1 MKALL
6 SLRRL
11 AALVVALS
19 LTGLALESSAAT
31 LSYSLV
37 NPTGGANVINGAGFV
52 NVESV
57 PGTDNYGNSFV
68 APTGKNLIIGAPGTG
83 GGFGFYDD
91 YIFQITG
98 ATTNSL
104 TSTITLGA
112 SSGIS
117 NLQVRLFAL
126 PAIYNTDTLHIF
138 PGVPIIDAWTTAIN
152 AGPTTITYSALPDT
166 NLAAGTYVM
175 QVRGRVSS
183 SALNGSYS
191 GVMNFAVVPVPAA
204 IWFFGSALGLMG
216 VMRRRA
222 TTT

>member
-1 MKALL
+1 MKKRLT
-6 SLRRL
+6 LRQL
-11 AALVVALS
+11 AAVVAVLS
-19 LTGLALESSAAT
+19 LTGIAMESSAAT

-37 NPTGGANVINGAGFV
+37 NPTGGANVVNGAGFV

-68 APTGKNLIIGAPGTG
+68 GPTGKNLIIGAPLTG

-91 YIFQITG
+91 YIFQITS
-98 ATTNSL
+98 ATVNSL

-112 SSGIS
+112 TSAIE

-126 PAIYNTDTLHIF
+126 PAVYGTDAS
-138 PGVPIIDAWTTAIN
+138 IIAGNPPAINAWTTVIN

-166 NLAAGTYVM
+166 TLAAGTYVM
-175 QVRGRVSS
+175 QVRGRVKST
-183 SALNGSYS
+183 ALNGSYS

-204 IWFFGSALGLMG
+204 VWLFGSALGLMG
-216 VMRRRA
+216 VLRRRA
-222 TTT
+222 A